1 MHYIMARVR
10 RVIVAGDASGGFG
23 SVALCQGCSTRA
35 RVCHENRETASAR
48 ERERLR
54 ACEHSRGTET
64 RSAGVFSCLDC
75 SILDN

>member
-10 RVIVAGDASGGFG
+10 RVIVAGGGFG
-23 SVALCQGCSTRA
+23 SVALCNLTVNQGCSARA

-48 ERERLR
+48 ERLR
-54 ACEHSRGTET
+54 ACECSRGAET
-64 RSAGVFSCLDC
+64 RSAGAFSLLDC